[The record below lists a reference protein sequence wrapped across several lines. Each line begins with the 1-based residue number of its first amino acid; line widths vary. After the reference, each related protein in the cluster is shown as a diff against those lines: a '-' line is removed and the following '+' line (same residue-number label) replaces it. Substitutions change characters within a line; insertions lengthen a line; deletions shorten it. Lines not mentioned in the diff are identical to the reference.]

1 MFVSL
6 VLDPHLRLHITSQKS
21 TTCAKKEK
29 FPTGIGRGSSQPKVF
44 MLNNSLLFV
53 GGLCDEMQLQDSQK
67 WTRSAE
73 REGLNQVARALLY
86 PPPPKRSLL
95 NDTGGDTGDLCFS
108 GKSAL

>member
-1 MFVSL
+1 
-6 VLDPHLRLHITSQKS
+6 
-21 TTCAKKEK
+21 
-29 FPTGIGRGSSQPKVF
+29 

-86 PPPPKRSLL
+86 PPPPKGSLL

>member
-1 MFVSL
+1 
-6 VLDPHLRLHITSQKS
+6 
-21 TTCAKKEK
+21 
-29 FPTGIGRGSSQPKVF
+29 

-53 GGLCDEMQLQDSQK
+53 GGLCDEMQDSQK

-73 REGLNQVARALLY
+73 IKTENQGLNQVARALLY
-86 PPPPKRSLL
+86 PPPPERSLL